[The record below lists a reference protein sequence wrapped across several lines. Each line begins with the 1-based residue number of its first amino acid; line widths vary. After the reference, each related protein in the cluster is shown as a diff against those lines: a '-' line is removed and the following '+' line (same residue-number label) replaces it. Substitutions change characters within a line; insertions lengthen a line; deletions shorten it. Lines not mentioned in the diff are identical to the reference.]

1 MWPIPSLEHEV
12 VSISFSPENMTCC
25 WIQKT
30 NMAIARAP
38 LLMKAYKRYSLHNLE
53 LHKLIPFNPTRIK
66 KYISSFL
73 YEHNLQNAFITFCL
87 DGIAE
92 KCVVLPTSTPHRAD
106 FDIKNVSSM
115 QWEYRY
121 LYPNHDGQHVFYV
134 YAVPRS
140 LILQYKLL
148 AIAAQCNLVTMT
160 TQTVALLDAYKHIF
174 GTAFRKSQLAVDMM
188 RHDNVIADLISVDAI
203 RRMIVVPSHINLNE
217 EKNFIATACGL
228 FDLQG

>member
-12 VSISFSPENMTCC
+12 VSIAFSPN
-25 WIQKT
+25 
-30 NMAIARAP
+30 AIVCSWTQSESSGTAHLILR
-38 LLMKAYKRYSLHNLE
+38 AYKRYPLTNLE
-53 LHKLIPFNPTRIK
+53 LYNLIPFNPTRIK
-66 KYISSFL
+66 KYITSFL
-73 YEHNLQNAFITFCL
+73 HEHNLQNAFITFCL
-87 DGIAE
+87 DGVAE

-121 LYPNHDGQHVFYV
+121 LYPNYDGQHVFYL

-148 AIAAQCNLVTMT
+148 AIAAQCNLITMT
-160 TQTVALLDAYKHIF
+160 TQTVALLDAYKNIF

-188 RHDNVIADLISVDAI
+188 RHDNIIADLISVDAV
-203 RRMIVVPSHINLNE
+203 RRMIVIPAGINIDK
-217 EKNFIATACGL
+217 EKNFIAAACGL
-228 FDLQG
+228 SGLQG